1 MAYASWKSILK
12 YQGLDEMTFKIP
24 LWLKIIKRL
33 SFCFHVALHTI
44 RETKQTNAEKNK
56 KS

>member
-1 MAYASWKSILK
+1 MTYASWKSILK

-44 RETKQTNAEKNK
+44 KETKQTNVEKNK